1 MSCNWLVS
9 SISPA
14 QPSTRLRL
22 GVGPLINY
30 TIQFDNT
37 LTICREMA
45 GLGRGAVSVF
55 VICAFYYLH
64 KNTKERAELYLF
76 GQQRTELLTGDQTSC
91 SRVLAELLIV
101 TSH

>member
-22 GVGPLINY
+22 GVGPVINY

-45 GLGRGAVSVF
+45 GLGRGAVSVL
-55 VICAFYYLH
+55 CAFFIIY
-64 KNTKERAELYLF
+64 TKTQRR
-76 GQQRTELLTGDQTSC
+76 GQLSFTFQDN
-91 SRVLAELLIV
+91 
-101 TSH
+101 

>member
-22 GVGPLINY
+22 GVGPVINY

-45 GLGRGAVSVF
+45 GLGRGAVSVVCILLF
-55 VICAFYYLH
+55 TQKH
-64 KNTKERAELYLF
+64 KGEGSLALPFWT
-76 GQQRTELLTGDQTSC
+76 TEKLSC
-91 SRVLAELLIV
+91 
-101 TSH
+101 

>member
-22 GVGPLINY
+22 GVGPVINY

-37 LTICREMA
+37 LTICQGDGGAGARCCVCGVHFIIYTKTQRRGQSFTFLDNRE
-45 GLGRGAVSVF
+45 L
-55 VICAFYYLH
+55 
-64 KNTKERAELYLF
+64 
-76 GQQRTELLTGDQTSC
+76 SC
-91 SRVLAELLIV
+91 
-101 TSH
+101 

>member
-45 GLGRGAVSVF
+45 GAGARCCVCAMCILLFTQKHKGEGRALPF
-55 VICAFYYLH
+55 W
-64 KNTKERAELYLF
+64 T
-76 GQQRTELLTGDQTSC
+76 TEN
-91 SRVLAELLIV
+91 
-101 TSH
+101 